1 MVQLSA
7 LSESEGRLQVSTVVL
22 CFHVRATA
30 TVHVVQAVLIHY
42 VALYAVCVFQTG
54 CVCVFVCHR
63 NLYAQLHPDY
73 PEALGA
79 VAAGELADINLVC
92 C

>member
-1 MVQLSA
+1 MLV
-7 LSESEGRLQVSTVVL
+7 SES
-22 CFHVRATA
+22 
-30 TVHVVQAVLIHY
+30 
-42 VALYAVCVFQTG
+42 VCVFVYV
-54 CVCVFVCHR
+54 CVCVCVCVCVRVCHR
-63 NLYAQLHPDY
+63 NLDAQLHPDY

>member
-1 MVQLSA
+1 MLV
-7 LSESEGRLQVSTVVL
+7 SES
-22 CFHVRATA
+22 
-30 TVHVVQAVLIHY
+30 
-42 VALYAVCVFQTG
+42 
-54 CVCVFVCHR
+54 VCVFVCVCVCVCVRVCHR
-63 NLYAQLHPDY
+63 NLDAQLHPDY